1 MSLPVAVVLE
11 IVVIDLPNLMCFD
24 FNDLSLFSLAL
35 GINHGLET
43 VYLTRF

>member
-24 FNDLSLFSLAL
+24 FDDFSLFSLAL
-35 GINHGLET
+35 GNNHSLET